1 MYGERSLNIA
11 GSRAGITVSGR
22 RVFDYPGYGK
32 GYYQAESGASGG
44 GEFQHHR
51 SNYNPTYVA
60 NAVPTENGYS
70 SVGYEA
76 ATLPTL
82 DGTGRLHHVSGCQ
95 PQECDLK
102 QYGIGR
108 VRSIVTTPAGELAL
122 LQNGTLWRTGSSGLV
137 APLTVEGVLLA
148 NALGAFTI
156 GGRLCLY
163 TEHDVHVSSAENQ
176 LDFLPS
182 LRTQAQS
189 FTVRY
194 NIGNIVTATGFG
206 EIAYLWGT
214 RGAVMLQC
222 TGDANIPYA
231 AKMVTDFTGI
241 MHKDNVQVDYAASS
255 IHVWSHSGLVMV
267 QGVQCSPT
275 PFPDISEA
283 LREQR
288 LVWFASEDAPAADM
302 LAHIDGLQTVC
313 YDTRDSLRCT
323 QPSTLVKEQVV
334 PCSVVAVREHNQR
347 WLTVSYGSGGV
358 QDAEGNALHK
368 RMLLVDKVLGRLTVL
383 HKLHTD
389 VAATRCGCDGA
400 GGMGNGGYAE
410 LAIATPSGCETM
422 LHGKGTAL
430 LYYNQMSGTNRKVV
444 KLVSC
449 VLKGDFNL
457 PAYPDVEWRASHVT
471 NASAYGSSVQRASE
485 GADAPALT
493 RILCVAGQDM
503 PGRNA
508 LHNLRLLTKTRGDL
522 HYAGCATGHTVSVLA
537 TFSGNLT
544 EFILRRSQ

>member
-60 NAVPTENGYS
+60 NAVPTENGYA
-70 SVGYEA
+70 SVGYAELA
-76 ATLPTL
+76 LPTL

-95 PQECDLK
+95 PQACDTM
-102 QYGIGR
+102 QYSSRRI
-108 VRSIVTTPAGELAL
+108 RSIVTTPAGELAL
-122 LQNGTLWRTGSSGLV
+122 LQNGTLWRTSGNGLHM
-137 APLTVEGVLLA
+137 PLNTLGVELA

-194 NIGNIVTATGFG
+194 NIGNIITATGFG

-222 TGDANIPYA
+222 TGDANVPYA

-241 MHKDNVQVDYAASS
+241 MHKDNVQVDYAASI

-288 LVWFASEDAPAADM
+288 LVWVASEDAPPSDM
-302 LAHIDGLQTVC
+302 LTHIDGLQTVC

-347 WLTVSYGSGGV
+347 WLTVSYGSGGA

-389 VAATRCGCDGA
+389 VAATRCGCAEGKADPV
-400 GGMGNGGYAE
+400 GYAA
-410 LAIATPSGCETM
+410 LALATPSGCETI

-430 LYYNQMSGTNRKVV
+430 LYYSQMSGTNRKVV

-457 PAYPDVEWRASHVT
+457 PAYPDVEWRASYVT
-471 NASAYGSSVQRASE
+471 NASAYGSSVQRESE

-537 TFSGNLT
+537 TFSGNIT

>member
-60 NAVPTENGYS
+60 NAVPTENGYA
-70 SVGYEA
+70 SVGYAELA
-76 ATLPTL
+76 LPTL

-95 PQECDLK
+95 PQACDTM
-102 QYGIGR
+102 QYSSRRI
-108 VRSIVTTPAGELAL
+108 RSIVTTPAGELAL
-122 LQNGTLWRTGSSGLV
+122 LQNGTLWRTSGNGLHM
-137 APLTVEGVLLA
+137 PLNTLGVELA

-194 NIGNIVTATGFG
+194 NIGNIITATGFG

-222 TGDANIPYA
+222 TGDANVPYA

-255 IHVWSHSGLVMV
+255 VHVWSHSGLVMV

-288 LVWFASEDAPAADM
+288 LVWVASEDAPPSDM
-302 LAHIDGLQTVC
+302 LTHIDGLQTVC

-347 WLTVSYGSGGV
+347 WLTVSYGSGGA

-389 VAATRCGCDGA
+389 VAATRCGCAEGKADPV
-400 GGMGNGGYAE
+400 GYAA
-410 LAIATPSGCETM
+410 LALATPTGCETI

-430 LYYNQMSGTNRKVV
+430 LYYSQMSGTNRKVV

-457 PAYPDVEWRASHVT
+457 QAYPDVEWRASYVT
-471 NASAYGSSVQRASE
+471 NASAYGSSVQRESE

-537 TFSGNLT
+537 TFSGNIT

>member
-60 NAVPTENGYS
+60 NAVPTENGYA
-70 SVGYEA
+70 SVGYAELA
-76 ATLPTL
+76 LPTL

-95 PQECDLK
+95 PQACDTM
-102 QYGIGR
+102 QYSSRRI
-108 VRSIVTTPAGELAL
+108 RSIVTTPAGELAL
-122 LQNGTLWRTGSSGLV
+122 LQNGTLWRTSGNGLHM
-137 APLTVEGVLLA
+137 PLNTLGVELA

-194 NIGNIVTATGFG
+194 NIGNIITATGFG

-222 TGDANIPYA
+222 TGDANVPYA

-241 MHKDNVQVDYAASS
+241 MHKDNVQVDYAASI

-288 LVWFASEDAPAADM
+288 LVWVASEDAPPSDM
-302 LAHIDGLQTVC
+302 LTHIDGLQTVC

-347 WLTVSYGSGGV
+347 WLTVSYGSGGA

-389 VAATRCGCDGA
+389 VAATRCGCAEGKADPV
-400 GGMGNGGYAE
+400 GYAA
-410 LAIATPSGCETM
+410 LALATPTGCETI

-430 LYYNQMSGTNRKVV
+430 LYYSQMSGTNRKVV

-457 PAYPDVEWRASHVT
+457 QAYPDVEWRASYVT
-471 NASAYGSSVQRASE
+471 NASAYGSSVQRESE

-537 TFSGNLT
+537 TFSGNIT